1 MSDSARD
8 EARAAIAIIIGGIAL
23 SFAAAVVPHFNSA
36 FRLDPLLLVVGILPY
51 AIYGVLAYFLRGRAR
66 LASGGAVLGL
76 HLLAV
81 AQQRWLT
88 DGYADGNL
96 LYWVPI
102 VLAAALLALI
112 PQARAGARYATA
124 EGGAD

>member
-1 MSDSARD
+1 MTDSARD
-8 EARAAIAIIIGGIAL
+8 EARAAIAIVLGGVAL
-23 SFAAAVVPHFNSA
+23 SFAAAVLPHFDAA
-36 FRLDPLLLVVGILPY
+36 FRLDPLMLAAGLLPY

-66 LASGGAVLGL
+66 VASGAAVLGL
-76 HLLAV
+76 HLIAV

-88 DGYADGNL
+88 DSYAEGSL

-112 PQARAGARYATA
+112 PRAREGARYASA
-124 EGGAD
+124 ADD

>member
-1 MSDSARD
+1 MTDSARD
-8 EARAAIAIIIGGIAL
+8 EARAAIATVLSGVAL
-23 SFAAAVVPHFNSA
+23 SFAAAVLPHFDSA
-36 FRLDPLLLVVGILPY
+36 FRLDPLMLAAGLLPY

-66 LASGGAVLGL
+66 IASGGAVLGL

-88 DGYADGNL
+88 DGYAESSL

-112 PQARAGARYATA
+112 PQAREGTRYASA
-124 EGGAD
+124 VDD

>member
-8 EARAAIAIIIGGIAL
+8 EARAAIAIVLGGVAL
-23 SFAAAVVPHFNSA
+23 SFAAAVHPHFDSA
-36 FRLDPLLLVVGILPY
+36 FRLDPLMLAAGLLPY

-66 LASGGAVLGL
+66 LAPGAAVLGL
-76 HLLAV
+76 HLIAV

-88 DGYADGNL
+88 DGYAEGSL

-112 PQARAGARYATA
+112 PQAREGARYASA
-124 EGGAD
+124 ADD